1 MPNRSSSLD
10 AISSLVTEVDIGVI
24 GPFLFTLPLLS
35 LIGVE

>member
-1 MPNRSSSLD
+1 MLNRTSSLN
-10 AISSLVTEVDIGVI
+10 AISSLVTEADMGVI